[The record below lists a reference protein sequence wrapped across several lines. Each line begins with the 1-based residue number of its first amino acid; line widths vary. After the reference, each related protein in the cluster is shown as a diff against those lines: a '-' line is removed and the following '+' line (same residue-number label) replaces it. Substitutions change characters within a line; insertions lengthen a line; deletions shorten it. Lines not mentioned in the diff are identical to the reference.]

1 MKNNIKEI
9 QIGFDAISLPKHF
22 SGAAH
27 YIINL
32 IRNILSSERRFN
44 ATIFCKPEHS
54 ILFLD
59 LLNDKDAIVN
69 VNFNNRLQMIY
80 FYERH
85 LKRLL
90 IKNKIKLFH
99 AMHYIVP
106 PKSTYYKIINTV
118 HDMGFMTYPRY
129 YEIYRLIYFNLRM
142 KTYLKRS
149 EKIISVSKRTTNS
162 ILSKYPDFEKK
173 IFTIYPGIDHL
184 SPKISEQS
192 KKNYILAVNTFEK
205 RKNIPFLIDLYNYLS
220 EKYNLDYDFIIV
232 GQKANDFKNI
242 IKKINKSKYSNRIEI
257 KTNVSE
263 KDLINLY
270 REAQFFVNASEFEG
284 FGFTSF
290 EAVLQGC
297 PAFIYTKAIPDN
309 LISNTKYILPNLSL
323 EKWATAIINERHL
336 YFVNRSSAESIKD
349 FTWQKSAKR
358 IVKLYNENLKIGE
371 KVIV

>member
-1 MKNNIKEI
+1 MEKEI
-9 QIGFDAISLPKHF
+9 KIGLDAICLPRHF

-32 IRNILSSERRFN
+32 IRNVLTSERRFN

-59 LLNDKDAIVN
+59 LLKEKDAILN
-69 VNFNNRLQMIY
+69 VKINNRIQMIY
-80 FYERH
+80 FYEKH
-85 LKRLL
+85 LKQLL

-106 PKSTYYKIINTV
+106 PKSTNYNMINTV
-118 HDMGFMTYPRY
+118 HDMGFMSNPQY
-129 YEIYRLIYFNLRM
+129 YEFYKFLYFYLRM

-149 EKIISVSKRTTNS
+149 EKIISVSKRTSNS
-162 ILSKYPDFEKK
+162 IILKYPDFENK
-173 IFTIYPGIDHL
+173 ILTNYPGIDHL
-184 SPKISEQS
+184 SPKNSEQK
-192 KKNYILAVNTFEK
+192 KKNYMLAVNTFER
-205 RKNIPFLIDLYNYLS
+205 RKNIPFLIDLYDYLI
-220 EKYNLDYDFIIV
+220 EKYNFDYDFVLV

-263 KDLINLY
+263 KNLINLY

-290 EAVLQGC
+290 EAVVQDC
-297 PAFIYTKAIPDN
+297 PAFIYKKAIPDN
-309 LISNTKYILPNLSL
+309 LISNTKYILPNLIL
-323 EKWATAIINERHL
+323 ENWATSIINERHL
-336 YFVNRSSAESIKD
+336 NFVNRTSSESINNL
-349 FTWQKSAKR
+349 TWQRSAQR
-358 IVKLYNENLKIGE
+358 IVKLYNEILNIGE